1 MRKFGLIFIM
11 LVTLTVFLP
20 FSNVRAEQS
29 NVLPG
34 EVTESTRNLSGN
46 TVENKSEDIA
56 EHSDKLVNSH
66 DAQIIMIPETRGIS
80 RREVETF
87 GGILVALSALGFRIK
102 EHLSEKRGD

>member
-1 MRKFGLIFIM
+1 M
-11 LVTLTVFLP
+11 LVTLAVSLS
-20 FSNVRAEQS
+20 FSNVMAEQS

-46 TVENKSEDIA
+46 TAENKSENTA
-56 EHSDKLVNSH
+56 EHNDKVENPH
-66 DAQIIMIPETRGIS
+66 DAQIIMLPETRSIS